1 MEKGGT
7 IRIIMDPREVN
18 ETLRQTLLIDPSVK
32 LEISTLKTGDFLI
45 NDLLL
50 VERKTFRDF
59 AASIKDGRIFKQ
71 ATRLACGTNPTVLI
85 LEGTSQDIRSTEMK
99 REAIQGALIC
109 LSVKFRIPVLRSLSP
124 EETVKLMIAAY
135 HQLTNCKRHL
145 PSRPSPFKRT
155 NKFKQQIFVLQG
167 LPGIGPARAT
177 KLLDKFGSV
186 KAVFNASVSDLIK
199 VDCVGKYIAE
209 RICSVTS

>member
-59 AASIKDGRIFKQ
+59 VASIKDSRIFKQ

-135 HQLTNCKRHL
+135 HQLTNCKDIYPPGHPR
-145 PSRPSPFKRT
+145 SK
-155 NKFKQQIFVLQG
+155 G
-167 LPGIGPARAT
+167 LTSLNNRFLFFRACPE
-177 KLLDKFGSV
+177 LGRQEPRSF
-186 KAVFNASVSDLIK
+186 LINL
-199 VDCVGKYIAE
+199 GQ
-209 RICSVTS
+209 